1 MEQDFKL
8 PEYLSLQGNPSENWR
23 RWLQRFELYLV
34 AKKKTKKPDE
44 TTGGPDVVF
53 DSSADI
59 KTTYENT
66 LNIALNRTCI
76 KDLNENVLHY
86 VYLTLF

>member
-1 MEQDFKL
+1 M
-8 PEYLSLQGNPSENWR
+8 
-23 RWLQRFELYLV
+23 RFV
-34 AKKKTKKPDE
+34 ALFCGGGDSFSDV

>member
-1 MEQDFKL
+1 MLNDCSTKIA
-8 PEYLSLQGNPSENWR
+8 LSWR
-23 RWLQRFELYLV
+23 DIRY
-34 AKKKTKKPDE
+34 

-53 DSSADI
+53 DSSAD
-59 KTTYENT
+59 KTMYENT

-76 KDLNENVLHY
+76 KDLNKNVLHY

>member
-1 MEQDFKL
+1 MCSEPVKL
-8 PEYLSLQGNPSENWR
+8 TEVTDKRLLKATPKGRKILIFANNSDYAYVGGVS
-23 RWLQRFELYLV
+23 
-34 AKKKTKKPDE
+34 
-44 TTGGPDVVF
+44 TGGPDVVF
-53 DSSADI
+53 DSSAD
-59 KTTYENT
+59 KTMYENT

>member
-1 MEQDFKL
+1 M
-8 PEYLSLQGNPSENWR
+8 SN
-23 RWLQRFELYLV
+23 YLV
-34 AKKKTKKPDE
+34 DIGIV
-44 TTGGPDVVF
+44 TGGPDVVF
-53 DSSADI
+53 DSSAD
-59 KTTYENT
+59 KTMYENT